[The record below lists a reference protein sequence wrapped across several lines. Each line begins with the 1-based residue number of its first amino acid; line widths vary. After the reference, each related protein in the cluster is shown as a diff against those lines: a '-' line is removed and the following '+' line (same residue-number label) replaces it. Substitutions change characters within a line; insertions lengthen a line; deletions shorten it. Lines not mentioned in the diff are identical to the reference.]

1 MNKVK
6 ISIRIDTW
14 VRSMIH
20 SMSTSFKT
28 IAVLESYHFQRFS
41 KITDRLFFIS
51 GIFGLENTAVNKAA
65 VYRLIMIC
73 KIE

>member
-20 SMSTSFKT
+20 FLSTGFKA
-28 IAVLESYHFQRFS
+28 IVAVESYHFQRFS
-41 KITDRLFFIS
+41 KIMDTLFFIS
-51 GIFGLENTAVNKAA
+51 RIIGSENTAVNKAA
-65 VYRLIMIC
+65 VCPLIMIC
-73 KIE
+73 KIG